1 MITIESYISGFS
13 ETFEKHKEWL
23 PWHITSKLTIILE
36 EMIAQLGSDFHIE
49 NGIAVHKSAVVEGGA
64 VLKAPVIISQKC
76 FVASKSYLRGGVYL
90 GESSIIGPGCD
101 IKTSIFMEN
110 AVAAHLNFIGDSI
123 IGNDVNF
130 EAGSVTANHYNE
142 RVWNEITVIQDGN
155 RIQTGS
161 TRFGSLIGDHGRIG
175 ANAVLSPGTLLQPN
189 TVVDRLQLVDQLK
202 SWMR

>member
-1 MITIESYISGFS
+1 
-13 ETFEKHKEWL
+13 
-23 PWHITSKLTIILE
+23 
-36 EMIAQLGSDFHIE
+36 
-49 NGIAVHKSAVVEGGA
+49 
-64 VLKAPVIISQKC
+64 
-76 FVASKSYLRGGVYL
+76 
-90 GESSIIGPGCD
+90 
-101 IKTSIFMEN
+101 MEN

-189 TVVDRLQLVDQLK
+189 TVVGRLQLVDQLK